1 MLDFNGDGAKN
12 KKIATILSNSGAD
25 IIALQE
31 CTDNGA
37 AADIMGRMTNK
48 DSFEVISYNGIGP
61 ALIYN
66 KEAFNCLEY
75 GNWLLAEKG
84 NESNGEYQRNAIYA
98 KLQRKSDGAIVVAV
112 ATHFDYINERA
123 NEQVATLIS
132 KLNETFPGA
141 RAVIMGDYNL
151 VAPNGIYT
159 KLGNAGFVN
168 AQSIAETKVNSDA
181 ATFPSKGT
189 VLDYIYAKGF
199 NATKHEVIIP
209 TDNPS
214 DHRPVFAELVIS

>member
-1 MLDFNGDGAKN
+1 
-12 KKIATILSNSGAD
+12 
-25 IIALQE
+25 
-31 CTDNGA
+31 
-37 AADIMGRMTNK
+37 MTNK
-48 DSFEVISYNGIGP
+48 DSFEVIAYDGVGP

-66 KEAFNCLEY
+66 KEVFNCLEY

-84 NESNGEYQRNAIYA
+84 NEDNGEYQRNAIYA

-123 NEQVATLIS
+123 NDQVATLIS

-199 NATKHEVIIP
+199 KVTKHEVIIP

>member
-1 MLDFNGDGAKN
+1 MDFNGDGAKN
-12 KKIATILSNSGAD
+12 NKIATILSNSGAD

-31 CTDNGA
+31 CTDNGV

-84 NESNGEYQRNAIYA
+84 NEDNGEYQRNAIYA

-123 NEQVATLIS
+123 NDQVATLIS

-141 RAVIMGDYNL
+141 RTVIMGDYN
-151 VAPNGIYT
+151 VYGSNGVFT
-159 KLGNAGFVN
+159 KLGNAGYSN
-168 AQSIAETKVNSDA
+168 TQSIADTKVNGDA
-181 ATFPSKGT
+181 ATFESKGQ

-199 NATKHEVIIP
+199 KVTKHEIVIP
-209 TDNPS
+209 SDNPS
-214 DHRPVFAELVIS
+214 DHRPVYAELVIG